1 MAEFVVDFL
10 VEHLSQLLAE
20 EANSFGG
27 VEDQVKSLHR
37 ELRLINIFL
46 KNSEGKRSAHEIVGD
61 NKFLSKQALAI
72 HSAKE
77 KWRIHKLAPVVQS
90 QLKEETKAKRSDQEM
105 VVGNEF
111 QGKQVE
117 DNTKGTRIIRIRHKI
132 VLEDV
137 IRKILDVAY
146 EAEEVIDTIIFDVT
160 IQTDKPKKI
169 DNATHVR
176 LLHDVAKK
184 LEDLNEEINTIYGNI
199 ERYGIERAEASVD
212 EASEARY
219 KRWRE
224 VEEDDVVGFDYASTI
239 VKQLTE
245 GNQQLD
251 VVSIGG
257 CSGSGKTTLA
267 RKIYNNVDI
276 KSHFNFRAWV
286 CLSNYDFSSREVL
299 IEILKSVMSK
309 SDELTRKKLFKYL
322 SEDELKKKLFKCLQ
336 VKRYLVVVDDFMN
349 LESWDKLRLAFPD
362 ESNGSRIVMITSYT
376 QMTLFLHASL
386 TPPYRLPV
394 LNRDESWKLLSKKVF
409 RGGTYPP
416 EVETPGRQLAIACKG
431 LPLTIVLFAGILVNN
446 EKKYETLVK
455 FNRHVGGNVEQIVLD
470 LCYWELPRYLKPCL
484 LYLGLFPKGFEIPVR
499 LLINLWVAERF
510 IPYSRNIDP
519 KDVAE
524 GYLEELIDR
533 SLVQIASRRT
543 DGGAK
548 TCCIHDR
555 VKSFC
560 IDQRYADRFLDVVSN
575 FNSAKSRRVSLQSP
589 DPNIPHFSLIPH
601 STPNV
606 RSLLFFNQTTYGLDP
621 KQWKWV
627 HENFKLGRVLNFGYV
642 SLYSVPTVI
651 TKLIHLR
658 YLGIES
664 DALKAIPHSI
674 GNLINLE
681 TLNMKGTFLNCLPK
695 EIWKLRRLR
704 NLYVSGPVSLP
715 NDLDPEVEVL
725 GNLQVLSTVSL
736 KPQSSLRIPNVRK
749 LGLWFASD
757 ESNTEVVDAVK
768 SLHHLHRLRTLK
780 IINCSEYHC
789 LRMSLPLTIT
799 KMTLRIVR
807 LKIRRDM
814 KVLGELPNLQ
824 ILKLQSCLL
833 SSKLHVFARSFPQ
846 LQVLKLENLKI
857 KKWKQ
862 RRDAMLCLKHLVIKH
877 CNELTMLPSNRLN
890 LTAVREVEVLWSSS
904 ESAKMLQE
912 LQVKFGFNLLIC
924 PPLTA
929 DLHEQTAT

>member
-1 MAEFVVDFL
+1 MAEFVVDFR

-46 KNSEGKRSAHEIVGD
+46 KNSERKRSGHKMLGD
-61 NKFLSKQALAI
+61 DQFQSKQ
-72 HSAKE
+72 SKE
-77 KWRIHKLAPVVQS
+77 DKINNRLKWRGHK
-90 QLKEETKAKRSDQEM
+90 M
-105 VVGNEF
+105 VEN
-111 QGKQVE
+111 
-117 DNTKGTRIIRIRHKI
+117 
-132 VLEDV
+132 V

-146 EAEEVIDTIIFDVT
+146 EAEEVIDTIIFDVAV
-160 IQTDKPKKI
+160 QTDKPKKI

-184 LEDLNEEINTIYGNI
+184 IEDLNKETNTIYGNI
-199 ERYGIERAEASVD
+199 EMYGIERAEASVD
-212 EASEARY
+212 AASEARY
-219 KRWRE
+219 KRRIE
-224 VEEDDVVGFDYASTI
+224 VEEDDVVGFDYVSTTL

-245 GNQQLD
+245 RNQQLD

-276 KSHFNFRAWV
+276 KSHFAFRAWV
-286 CLSNYDFSSREVL
+286 YLSNYDFSSREVL

-322 SEDELKKKLFKCLQ
+322 SENELKKKLFKCLQ
-336 VKRYLVVVDDFMN
+336 GNRYLVVMDDFMN
-349 LESWDKLRLAFPD
+349 LASWDKLRSAFPD
-362 ESNGSRIVMITSYT
+362 ESNGSRIMMITSYT
-376 QMTLFLHASL
+376 QMALFLHASL
-386 TPPYRLPV
+386 TPPYRLQV
-394 LNRDESWKLLSKKVF
+394 LNEDESWKLLSKKVF
-409 RGGTYPP
+409 RGGTCPP
-416 EVETPGRQLAIACKG
+416 ELETPGRQLAKACKG
-431 LPLTIVLFAGILVNN
+431 LPLTIVLLAGIFVNN
-446 EKKYETLVK
+446 EKKYETLVE
-455 FNRHVGGNVEQIVLD
+455 FNHVRRNPERIVRE
-470 LCYWELPRYLKPCL
+470 LCYLELPRHLKPCL
-484 LYLGLFPKGFEIPVR
+484 LYFGVFPKGFEIPVR

-519 KDVAE
+519 ADVAE
-524 GYLEELIDR
+524 DYLEELIDR
-533 SLVQIASRRT
+533 SLVQIVSRRT

-548 TCCIHDR
+548 TCRIHDL
-555 VKSFC
+555 VKSLC
-560 IDQRYADRFLDVVSN
+560 IDQRCVADRFLDVVSN
-575 FNSAKSRRVSLQSP
+575 IFDSAKSCRVSLQSP
-589 DPNIPHFSLIPH
+589 SPNIPHFSLIPR

-627 HENFKLGRVLNFGYV
+627 HENFKLGRVLYFGYV

-736 KPQSSLRIPNVRK
+736 TPQSSLRIPNVRK

-789 LRMSLPLTIT
+789 LRMSTLPLTIT
-799 KMTLRIVR
+799 KITLRIVR

-833 SSKLHVFARSFPQ
+833 SSKLHVFAGSFPQ

-862 RRDAMLCLKHLVIKH
+862 RRGAMPCLKHLVIKQ
-877 CNELTMLPSNRLN
+877 CNELTMLPSNRMN
-890 LTAVREVEVLWSSS
+890 LTAVRDAEVLWSSS

-912 LQVKFGFNLLIC
+912 LQVKFGFNLLIY

>member
-1 MAEFVVDFL
+1 MAEFVVDFR

-46 KNSEGKRSAHEIVGD
+46 KNSERKRSAHRIMGD
-61 NKFLSKQALAI
+61 DQFQSKQ
-72 HSAKE
+72 SKE
-77 KWRIHKLAPVVQS
+77 DKINNM
-90 QLKEETKAKRSDQEM
+90 LKRRGHQM
-105 VVGNEF
+105 VEN
-111 QGKQVE
+111 
-117 DNTKGTRIIRIRHKI
+117 
-132 VLEDV
+132 V
-137 IRKILDVAY
+137 IRKIVDVAY
-146 EAEEVIDTIIFDVT
+146 EAEEVIDTIIFDVA
-160 IQTDKPKKI
+160 IQIDKPKKI
-169 DNATHVR
+169 DNASHVR

-184 LEDLNEEINTIYGNI
+184 IEDLNKETNTIYGNI

-212 EASEARY
+212 AASEARY

-224 VEEDDVVGFDYASTI
+224 VEEDDVVGFDYVSTTL

-725 GNLQVLSTVSL
+725 GN
-736 KPQSSLRIPNVRK
+736 QSSLRIPNVRK

-789 LRMSLPLTIT
+789 LRMSTLPLTIT
-799 KMTLRIVR
+799 KITLRIVR

-833 SSKLHVFARSFPQ
+833 SSKLHVFAGSFPQ
-846 LQVLKLENLKI
+846 LQVLELENLKI

-862 RRDAMLCLKHLVIKH
+862 RRGAMPCLKHLVIKQ
-877 CNELTMLPSNRLN
+877 CNELTMLPSNRMN
-890 LTAVREVEVLWSSS
+890 LTAVRDVEVLWSSS

-912 LQVKFGFNLLIC
+912 LQVKFGFNLLIY

-929 DLHEQTAT
+929 DHHEQTAI

>member
-1 MAEFVVDFL
+1 MAEFVVDFR

-46 KNSEGKRSAHEIVGD
+46 KNSERKRSAHRIMGD
-61 NKFLSKQALAI
+61 DQFQSKQ
-72 HSAKE
+72 SKE
-77 KWRIHKLAPVVQS
+77 DKINNM
-90 QLKEETKAKRSDQEM
+90 LKRRGHQM
-105 VVGNEF
+105 VEN
-111 QGKQVE
+111 
-117 DNTKGTRIIRIRHKI
+117 
-132 VLEDV
+132 V
-137 IRKILDVAY
+137 IRKIVDVAY
-146 EAEEVIDTIIFDVT
+146 EAEEVIDTIIFDVA
-160 IQTDKPKKI
+160 IQIDKPKKI
-169 DNATHVR
+169 DNASHVR

-184 LEDLNEEINTIYGNI
+184 IEDLNKETNTIYGNI

-212 EASEARY
+212 AASEARY

-224 VEEDDVVGFDYASTI
+224 VEEDDVVGFDYVSTTL

-789 LRMSLPLTIT
+789 LRMSTLPLTIT
-799 KMTLRIVR
+799 KITLRIVR

-833 SSKLHVFARSFPQ
+833 SSKLHVFAGSFPQ
-846 LQVLKLENLKI
+846 LQVLELENLKI

-862 RRDAMLCLKHLVIKH
+862 RRGAMPCLKHLVIKQ
-877 CNELTMLPSNRLN
+877 CNELTMLPSNRMN
-890 LTAVREVEVLWSSS
+890 LTAVRDVEVLWSSS

-912 LQVKFGFNLLIC
+912 LQVKFGFNLLIY

-929 DLHEQTAT
+929 DHHEQTAI

>member
-1 MAEFVVDFL
+1 MAEFVVDFR

-46 KNSEGKRSAHEIVGD
+46 KNSERKRSAHRIMGD
-61 NKFLSKQALAI
+61 DQFQSKQ
-72 HSAKE
+72 SKE
-77 KWRIHKLAPVVQS
+77 DKINNM
-90 QLKEETKAKRSDQEM
+90 LKRRGHQM
-105 VVGNEF
+105 VEN
-111 QGKQVE
+111 
-117 DNTKGTRIIRIRHKI
+117 
-132 VLEDV
+132 V
-137 IRKILDVAY
+137 IRKIVDVAY
-146 EAEEVIDTIIFDVT
+146 EAEEVIDTIIFDVA
-160 IQTDKPKKI
+160 IQIDKPKKI
-169 DNATHVR
+169 DNASHVR

-184 LEDLNEEINTIYGNI
+184 IEDLNKETNTIYGNI

-212 EASEARY
+212 AASEARY

-224 VEEDDVVGFDYASTI
+224 VEEDDVVGFDYVSTTL

-555 VKSFC
+555 IKSFC

-601 STPNV
+601 ITPNV

-789 LRMSLPLTIT
+789 LRMSTLPLTIT
-799 KMTLRIVR
+799 KITLRIVR

-833 SSKLHVFARSFPQ
+833 SSKLHVFAGSFPQ
-846 LQVLKLENLKI
+846 LQVLELENLKI

-862 RRDAMLCLKHLVIKH
+862 RRGAMPCLKHLVIKQ
-877 CNELTMLPSNRLN
+877 CNELTMLPSNRMN
-890 LTAVREVEVLWSSS
+890 LTAVRDVEVLWSSS

-912 LQVKFGFNLLIC
+912 LQVKFGFNLLIY

-929 DLHEQTAT
+929 DHHEQTAI